1 MLLEVAREYES
12 YRGEIPNIFAK
23 KKGSTAESAWRGY
36 TQFAR
41 ADEARKS
48 RNRPAIKMQGT
59 NRSGYGRRE
68 ACYVTPD
75 LCYG

>member
-1 MLLEVAREYES
+1 MLLDVAREYES

-41 ADEARKS
+41 ADEAR
-48 RNRPAIKMQGT
+48 
-59 NRSGYGRRE
+59 RS
-68 ACYVTPD
+68 
-75 LCYG
+75 